1 MGTVKAAGFE
11 GGGTGLPNAGIHQL
25 FETHAERTPDAV
37 ALMWGERRL
46 SYAELNSRANR
57 LARHLQSLGV
67 GQDARVAVCANRS
80 IELVVALL
88 AVLKTGGA
96 YLALDPESPK
106 DRLLFMMRDSG
117 AQVVLVAPPFAWLS
131 EGARHCVPLE
141 ADEQATTALRLE
153 ANLNSDTHAQQSAYI
168 CYTSGS
174 TGVPKGVDVLHVGV
188 VRLVWGVTYV
198 QLDPSRVVLHAAP
211 AAFDATT
218 FEVWGPLLN
227 GGCCAL
233 LPEAIPTAASL
244 RQTIQS
250 AGVTTA
256 FLTTALV
263 NAVVDEDP
271 TALSG
276 LEELLFG
283 GEAVSVKH
291 VVRLQRACPGLNL
304 IHCYGP
310 TETTT
315 FATAYRIRGLIS
327 EAQAT
332 IPLGRPI
339 ENTTI
344 AVLSPE
350 GLAVPANGVG
360 ELFIGGCGVAR
371 GYVNRPELTAQRF
384 LPDLLS
390 DVPGAQ
396 LYRTGDVVR
405 LQSSGDV
412 EFIGRLDH
420 QVKIRGHRIELGE
433 IEAKLVALPS
443 IKEAVVLCREDN
455 PGDKRLVAYV
465 VPEAG
470 DQVDVV
476 KLRQGL
482 TPVLPH
488 YMVPQFFVVLER
500 FPLSPN
506 GKIHRAALPV
516 PTLDIPPRNTAFVP
530 PRRQVEREL
539 AELWGDLLSVGTDG
553 LGVWDDFFEV
563 GGNSLL
569 AVRMLARIRKRYDI
583 EFSVTEFFREPTVA
597 RLALGI
603 EGCLYLQQGE
613 AFGEQSE
620 TTRVREWF

>member
-1 MGTVKAAGFE
+1 MAAGMGRSTE
-11 GGGTGLPNAGIHQL
+11 LPNKSIHEL
-25 FETHAERTPDAV
+25 FEAHSARTPDAV
-37 ALMWGERRL
+37 ALLWRERRL
-46 SYAELNSRANR
+46 SYAELNGRANR

-67 GQDARVAVCANRS
+67 GQGARVAVCANRS

-96 YLALDPESPK
+96 YVALDPESPK

-117 AQVVLVAPPFAWLS
+117 AKVVLVAPAFAWLG
-131 EGARHCVPLE
+131 EGAIHCVPLE
-141 ADEQATTALRLE
+141 EQLNTPE
-153 ANLNSDTHAQQSAYI
+153 QSGANLNGPTHAQQSAYV

-188 VRLVWGVTYV
+188 VRLVWGVSYV
-198 QLDPSRVVLHAAP
+198 QLDPTRVVLHAAP

-233 LPEAIPTAASL
+233 LPDKIPTAAGL
-244 RQTIQS
+244 RQTIQN

-271 TALSG
+271 SALGG
-276 LEELLFG
+276 LKELLFG

-315 FATAYRIRGLIS
+315 FATTYRIAALVS
-327 EAQAT
+327 EVQTT
-332 IPLGRPI
+332 IPIGLPI

-344 AVLSPE
+344 AVLDPE
-350 GLAVPANGVG
+350 GHAVSPNDVG

-371 GYVNRPELTAQRF
+371 GYVDRPELTAQRF
-384 LPDLLS
+384 VPDRGS
-390 DVPGAQ
+390 GVPGAR
-396 LYRTGDVVR
+396 LYRTGDLVR
-405 LQSSGDV
+405 LQPTGYL
-412 EFIGRLDH
+412 EFVGRVDH

-443 IKEAVVLCREDN
+443 IKEAVVLCREEK

-465 VPEAG
+465 IPEAG
-470 DQVDVV
+470 DVVDAV
-476 KLRQGL
+476 KLRHSL
-482 TPVLPH
+482 APVLPE
-488 YMVPQFFVVLER
+488 YMIPQHVVVLVK

-506 GKIHRAALPV
+506 GKINRAALPA
-516 PTLDIPPRNTAFVP
+516 PNLDMQPRSTAFVP

-539 AELWGDLLSVGTDG
+539 AELWGDLLSVGAER
-553 LGVWDDFFEV
+553 LGTYDDLFEV
-563 GGNSLL
+563 GGNSLQ
-569 AVRMLARIRKRYDI
+569 AVRMLARIRRRYNV
-583 EFSVTEFFREPTVA
+583 EFSVTEFFREPTIA

-603 EGCLYLQQGE
+603 EACLYLQQGE
-613 AFGEQSE
+613 AFADQVE